1 MARAERHNTTITIRR
16 RDALTTARTAAAAA
30 AEGTRCLAVV
40 AAVAAVV
47 VLAPVTAGGERREEG
62 QEGAGMPDGRGHLT
76 TPDRD
81 QTVQTDLTVR
91 GQDLRQALVQAVLRL
106 VQADRGLA
114 LLPLTTTTSTTTT
127 TTTITTTHPPL
138 RLFTAVSGT
147 ADTVPASAAPMSK
160 ITAPPLQPATGRQ
173 PGW

>member
-16 RDALTTARTAAAAA
+16 RDALTTARTAAT
-30 AEGTRCLAVV
+30 AEGTRRLAVV
-40 AAVAAVV
+40 AAAAAVQAIATV
-47 VLAPVTAGGERREEG
+47 GGERMEEG
-62 QEGAGMPDGRGHLT
+62 QEGVGMPDGRGHLT
-76 TPDRD
+76 TPDRG

-114 LLPLTTTTSTTTT
+114 PLRLTTTTSTTTT